1 MPHEPEVSEVAG
13 DTPNRVAIFDTSLR
27 DGEQAPGFSMNT
39 AQKLKLAHALAKLK
53 VDVMEV
59 GFAAASPG
67 DAEAIH
73 AIASE
78 IGYLP
83 EAPLLCSLSRCTE
96 GDIDAAERA
105 LGPARRSRLHL
116 FFGTSDLHLA
126 AKHKMEK
133 PEALATIERA
143 LRMAKGRFTEIEFSA
158 EDALR
163 TDPAFLKEVLECAAA
178 AGADVLNVPDT
189 VGYTSPEE
197 IYALFA
203 DLTANVDRPDHVVFS
218 THNHNDLG
226 MAVANSLAAVRGGA
240 RQVEC
245 TINGIGER
253 AGNCALEEV
262 VMALKT
268 RPDHYQATSGVETRE
283 IFAVSRM
290 LGEVTGNAPP
300 RNKAIVGRNAFAHE
314 AGIHQHGVL
323 ADRRTYEI
331 MSPEDI
337 GLPSNALVLG
347 KHSGKHAL
355 RARLEALGHGD
366 RGGNRFE
373 KLYADFK
380 RLADTKREVTDNDLC
395 DLLADDGRGHA
406 WELVRVEMRT
416 GTKANDRPTAKV
428 TLDHATRG
436 RLTTIGH
443 GTGPFE
449 ALTDAFCVAAEV
461 KHGTLESVDAHQLSR
476 EMEIEVGLL
485 VDGVTIAGRSQHT
498 DVVIAA
504 AQALLAA
511 FNNHARMADAARLAD
526 AA

>member
-1 MPHEPEVSEVAG
+1 MSQAPDQNP
-13 DTPNRVAIFDTSLR
+13 RRIAIFDTSLR

-39 AQKLKLAHALAKLK
+39 AQKLVMARALTKLK

-78 IGYLP
+78 IGAEDGSP
-83 EAPLLCSLSRCTE
+83 VLCSLARSVE
-96 GDIDAAERA
+96 SDIEAAERA
-105 LGPARRSRLHL
+105 LAPASRSRIHLILGTSELHL
-116 FFGTSDLHLA
+116 K
-126 AKHKMEK
+126 AKHKMTHDQ
-133 PEALATIERA
+133 ALAAIEKA
-143 LRMAKGRFTEIEFSA
+143 LLSAKGRFTEIEFSP
-158 EDALR
+158 EDAIR
-163 TDPAFLKEVLECAAA
+163 TDRAFLKEVLECAAA

-197 IYALFA
+197 IHALFA
-203 DLTANVDRPDHVVFS
+203 DLTANVARPDHVIFS
-218 THNHNDLG
+218 THNHDDLG

-240 RQVEC
+240 GQVEC

-268 RPDHYQATSGVETRE
+268 RPDHYAATTGIATRE
-283 IFAVSRM
+283 IFAVSRL
-290 LGEVTGNAPP
+290 LGETTGNAPP

-337 GLPSNALVLG
+337 GLPSNALILG

-355 RARLEALGHGD
+355 RARLEALGHDLGA
-366 RGGNRFE
+366 NRFE
-373 KLYADFK
+373 QLYADFK
-380 RLADTKREVTDNDLC
+380 QLADTKREVTDNDLC
-395 DLLADDGRGHA
+395 DLVAEDGRGHV

-461 KHGTLESVDAHQLSR
+461 EKGTLDSVDAHQLSR
-476 EMEIEVGLL
+476 EMEIEVGLT
-485 VDGVTIAGRSQHT
+485 VDGVGIAGRSQHT

-504 AQALLAA
+504 AEALLAA
-511 FNNHARMADAARLAD
+511 FNNHARMAQVTRLAD

>member
-1 MPHEPEVSEVAG
+1 MSQQPES
-13 DTPNRVAIFDTSLR
+13 DMRKIAIFDTSLR

-39 AQKLKLAHALAKLK
+39 AQKLKLAHALTKLK

-73 AIASE
+73 TIASE
-78 IGYLP
+78 IGYLHD
-83 EAPLLCSLSRCTE
+83 APMLCSLSRATE

-133 PEALATIERA
+133 PEALKTIERA
-143 LRMAKGRFTEIEFSA
+143 LKMARGRFTEIEFSA

-163 TDPAFLKEVLECAAA
+163 TEPAFLKEVLECAAA

-203 DLTANVDRPDHVVFS
+203 DLTANVARPDHVIFS
-218 THNHNDLG
+218 THNHDDLG

-240 RQVEC
+240 GQVEC

-262 VMALKT
+262 VMALNT
-268 RPDHYQATSGVETRE
+268 RPDHYAATTRVETRE
-283 IFAVSRM
+283 IFSVSRL
-290 LGEVTGNAPP
+290 LGETTGNAPP

-331 MSPEDI
+331 MKPEDI

-355 RARLEALGHGD
+355 RARLEALGHELGA
-366 RGGNRFE
+366 NRFE
-373 KLYADFK
+373 QLYADFK

-395 DLLADDGRGHA
+395 DLVAEDGRGHA

-416 GTKANDRPTAKV
+416 GTKAQERPTAKV
-428 TLDHATRG
+428 TLDHRARG
-436 RLTTIGH
+436 RITTIGH

-461 KHGTLESVDAHQLSR
+461 KEGMLESVDAHQLSR
-476 EMEIEVGLL
+476 EMEIGVGLT
-485 VDGVTIAGRSQHT
+485 VDGVAIAGRSQHT

-504 AQALLAA
+504 AEALLAA
-511 FNNHARMADAARLAD
+511 FNNHARMADSSRLAD

>member
-1 MPHEPEVSEVAG
+1 MSQQPETGVR
-13 DTPNRVAIFDTSLR
+13 NIAIFDTSLR

-39 AQKLKLAHALAKLK
+39 AQKLKLAHALTKLK

-73 AIASE
+73 TIASE
-78 IGYLP
+78 IGYLHD
-83 EAPLLCSLSRCTE
+83 APMLCSLSRATE

-133 PEALATIERA
+133 PEALKTIERA
-143 LRMAKGRFTEIEFSA
+143 LKMARGRFTEIEFSA

-163 TDPAFLKEVLECAAA
+163 TEPAFLKEVLECAAA

-203 DLTANVDRPDHVVFS
+203 DLTANVARPDHVIFS
-218 THNHNDLG
+218 THNHDDLG

-240 RQVEC
+240 GQVEC

-262 VMALKT
+262 VMALNT
-268 RPDHYQATSGVETRE
+268 RPDHYAATTGVETRE
-283 IFAVSRM
+283 IFSVSRL
-290 LGEVTGNAPP
+290 LGETTGNAPP

-331 MSPEDI
+331 MKPEDI

-355 RARLEALGHGD
+355 RARLEALGHELGA
-366 RGGNRFE
+366 NRFE
-373 KLYADFK
+373 QLYADFK

-395 DLLADDGRGHA
+395 DLVAEDGRGHA

-416 GTKANDRPTAKV
+416 GTKAQERPTAKV
-428 TLDHATRG
+428 TLDHRARG
-436 RLTTIGH
+436 RITTIGH

-461 KHGTLESVDAHQLSR
+461 KEGMLESVDAHQLSR
-476 EMEIEVGLL
+476 EMEIGVGLT
-485 VDGVTIAGRSQHT
+485 VDGVAIAGRSQHT

-504 AQALLAA
+504 AEALLAA
-511 FNNHARMADAARLAD
+511 FNNHARMADSSRLAD

>member
-1 MPHEPEVSEVAG
+1 MSQHSEP
-13 DTPNRVAIFDTSLR
+13 RQIAIFDTSLR

-39 AQKLKLAHALAKLK
+39 SQKLKLAHALAKLK

-78 IGYLP
+78 IGYQP
-83 EAPLLCSLSRCTE
+83 GAPVLCSLARCTE
-96 GDIDAAERA
+96 GDIEAAKRA
-105 LGPARRSRLHL
+105 LAPAKQSRLHL

-126 AKHKMEK
+126 AKHQMEK
-133 PEALATIERA
+133 PQALATIERA
-143 LRMAKGRFTEIEFSA
+143 LRMAKGNFTQIEFSA

-163 TDPAFLKEVLECAAA
+163 TDPGFLKEALECAAE
-178 AGADVLNVPDT
+178 AGADVLNLPDT

-203 DLTANVDRPDHVVFS
+203 EMTGSVTRPDHVVFS

-240 RQVEC
+240 GQVEC

-268 RPDHYQATSGVETRE
+268 RPDHYAATSGVETRE
-283 IFAVSRM
+283 IYAVSRL
-290 LGEVTGNAPP
+290 LGEVTGNSPP

-355 RARLEALGHGD
+355 RARLEALGQGD
-366 RGGNRFE
+366 LGDNRFE
-373 KLYADFK
+373 KLYGDFK

-395 DLLADDGRGHA
+395 DLLAEDGRGHA

-416 GTKANDRPTAKV
+416 GTKASERPTAKL
-428 TLDHATRG
+428 TLDHRARG

-449 ALTDAFCVAAEV
+449 ALTDAFCVAAEIET
-461 KHGTLESVDAHQLSR
+461 GTLESVDAHQLSR
-476 EMEIEVGLL
+476 EMEIEVGLM
-485 VDGVTIAGRSQHT
+485 VDGVAISGRSQHT

-504 AQALLAA
+504 AEALLAA
-511 FNNHARMADAARLAD
+511 FNNHERLSHAANFADAA
-526 AA
+526 

>member
-1 MPHEPEVSEVAG
+1 MSQQPES
-13 DTPNRVAIFDTSLR
+13 DMRKIAIFDTSLR

-39 AQKLKLAHALAKLK
+39 AQKLKLAHALTKLK

-73 AIASE
+73 TIASE
-78 IGYLP
+78 IGYLHD
-83 EAPLLCSLSRCTE
+83 APMLCSLSRATE

-133 PEALATIERA
+133 PEALKTIERA
-143 LRMAKGRFTEIEFSA
+143 LKMARGRFTEIEFSA

-163 TDPAFLKEVLECAAA
+163 TEPAFLKEVLECAAA

-189 VGYTSPEE
+189 VGYTSPAE

-203 DLTANVDRPDHVVFS
+203 DLTANVARPDHVIFS
-218 THNHNDLG
+218 THNHDDLG

-240 RQVEC
+240 GQVEC

-262 VMALKT
+262 VMALNT
-268 RPDHYQATSGVETRE
+268 RPDHYAATTGVETRE
-283 IFAVSRM
+283 IFSVSRL
-290 LGEVTGNAPP
+290 LGETTGNAPP

-331 MSPEDI
+331 MKPEDI

-355 RARLEALGHGD
+355 RARLEALGHQLGA
-366 RGGNRFE
+366 NRFE
-373 KLYADFK
+373 QLYADFK

-395 DLLADDGRGHA
+395 DLVAEDGRGHA

-416 GTKANDRPTAKV
+416 GTKAQERPTAKV
-428 TLDHATRG
+428 TLDHRARG
-436 RLTTIGH
+436 RITTIGH

-461 KHGTLESVDAHQLSR
+461 KEGMLESVDAHQLSR
-476 EMEIEVGLL
+476 EMEIGVGLT
-485 VDGVTIAGRSQHT
+485 VDGVAIAGRSQHT

-504 AQALLAA
+504 AEALLAA
-511 FNNHARMADAARLAD
+511 FNNHARMAESSRLAD

>member
-1 MPHEPEVSEVAG
+1 MSQVPDQNQRRIE
-13 DTPNRVAIFDTSLR
+13 IFDTSLR

-39 AQKLKLAHALAKLK
+39 AQKLVMAHALTRLK

-78 IGYLP
+78 IGA
-83 EAPLLCSLSRCTE
+83 EDGAPVLCSLARSVE
-96 GDIDAAERA
+96 SDIEAAERA
-105 LGPARRSRLHL
+105 LAPAKRSRIHLILGTSELHL
-116 FFGTSDLHLA
+116 K
-126 AKHKMEK
+126 AKHKMTHDQALTAIEK
-133 PEALATIERA
+133 A
-143 LRMAKGRFTEIEFSA
+143 LRSAKGRFTQIEFSP
-158 EDALR
+158 EDAIR
-163 TDPAFLKEVLECAAA
+163 TDRAFLKEVLECAAA

-203 DLTANVDRPDHVVFS
+203 DLTANVARPDHVIFS
-218 THNHNDLG
+218 THNHDDLG

-240 RQVEC
+240 GQVEC

-268 RPDHYQATSGVETRE
+268 RPDHYAATTGVETRE
-283 IFAVSRM
+283 IYAVSRL
-290 LGEVTGNAPP
+290 LGETTGNAPP

-355 RARLEALGHGD
+355 RARLEALGHDLGA
-366 RGGNRFE
+366 NRFE
-373 KLYADFK
+373 QLYADFK
-380 RLADTKREVTDNDLC
+380 NLADTKREVTDNDLC
-395 DLLADDGRGHA
+395 DLVAEDGRGHV

-428 TLDHATRG
+428 TLDHKTRG

-461 KHGTLESVDAHQLSR
+461 EQGTLDSVDAHQLSR
-476 EMEIEVGLL
+476 EMEIEVGLT
-485 VDGVTIAGRSQHT
+485 VDGVGIAGRSQHT

-504 AQALLAA
+504 AEALLAA
-511 FNNHARMADAARLAD
+511 FNNHARMAKVTRLAD

>member
-1 MPHEPEVSEVAG
+1 MSQQPES
-13 DTPNRVAIFDTSLR
+13 DMRKIAIFDTSLR

-39 AQKLKLAHALAKLK
+39 AQKLKLAHALTKLK

-73 AIASE
+73 TIASE
-78 IGYLP
+78 IGYLHD
-83 EAPLLCSLSRCTE
+83 APMLCSLSRATE

-133 PEALATIERA
+133 PEALKTIERA
-143 LRMAKGRFTEIEFSA
+143 LKMARGRFTEIEFSA

-163 TDPAFLKEVLECAAA
+163 TEPAFLKEVLECAAA

-203 DLTANVDRPDHVVFS
+203 DLTANVARPDHVIFS
-218 THNHNDLG
+218 THNHDDLG

-240 RQVEC
+240 GQVEC

-262 VMALKT
+262 VMALNT
-268 RPDHYQATSGVETRE
+268 RPDHYAATTGVETRE
-283 IFAVSRM
+283 IFSVSRL
-290 LGEVTGNAPP
+290 LGETTGNAPP

-331 MSPEDI
+331 MKPEDI

-355 RARLEALGHGD
+355 RARLEALGHELGA
-366 RGGNRFE
+366 NRFE
-373 KLYADFK
+373 QLYADFK

-395 DLLADDGRGHA
+395 DLVAEDGRGHA

-416 GTKANDRPTAKV
+416 GTKAQERPTAKV
-428 TLDHATRG
+428 TLDHRARG
-436 RLTTIGH
+436 RITTIGH

-461 KHGTLESVDAHQLSR
+461 KEGMLESVDAHQLSR
-476 EMEIEVGLL
+476 EMEIGVGLT
-485 VDGVTIAGRSQHT
+485 VDGVAIAGRSQHT

-504 AQALLAA
+504 AEALLAA
-511 FNNHARMADAARLAD
+511 FNNHARMAESSRLAD

>member
-1 MPHEPEVSEVAG
+1 MSQQPES
-13 DTPNRVAIFDTSLR
+13 DMRKIAIFDTSLR

-39 AQKLKLAHALAKLK
+39 AQKLKLAHALTKLK

-73 AIASE
+73 TIASE
-78 IGYLP
+78 IGYLHD
-83 EAPLLCSLSRCTE
+83 APMLCSLSRATE

-133 PEALATIERA
+133 PEALKTIERA
-143 LRMAKGRFTEIEFSA
+143 LKMARGRFTEIEFSA

-163 TDPAFLKEVLECAAA
+163 TEPAFLKEVLECAAA

-203 DLTANVDRPDHVVFS
+203 DLTANVARPDHVIFS
-218 THNHNDLG
+218 THNHDDLG

-240 RQVEC
+240 GQVEC

-262 VMALKT
+262 VMALNT
-268 RPDHYQATSGVETRE
+268 RPDHYAATTGVETRE
-283 IFAVSRM
+283 IFSVSRL
-290 LGEVTGNAPP
+290 LGETTGNAPP

-331 MSPEDI
+331 MKPEDI

-355 RARLEALGHGD
+355 RARLEALGHELGA
-366 RGGNRFE
+366 NRFE
-373 KLYADFK
+373 QLYADFK

-395 DLLADDGRGHA
+395 DLVAEDGRGHA

-416 GTKANDRPTAKV
+416 GTKAQEHPTAKV
-428 TLDHATRG
+428 TLDHRARG
-436 RLTTIGH
+436 RITTIGH

-461 KHGTLESVDAHQLSR
+461 KEGMLESVDAHQLSR
-476 EMEIEVGLL
+476 EMEIGVGLT
-485 VDGVTIAGRSQHT
+485 VDGVAIAGRSQHT

-504 AQALLAA
+504 AEALLAA
-511 FNNHARMADAARLAD
+511 FNNHARMADSSRLAD

>member
-1 MPHEPEVSEVAG
+1 
-13 DTPNRVAIFDTSLR
+13 
-27 DGEQAPGFSMNT
+27 
-39 AQKLKLAHALAKLK
+39 
-53 VDVMEV
+53 
-59 GFAAASPG
+59 
-67 DAEAIH
+67 
-73 AIASE
+73 
-78 IGYLP
+78 
-83 EAPLLCSLSRCTE
+83 
-96 GDIDAAERA
+96 
-105 LGPARRSRLHL
+105 
-116 FFGTSDLHLA
+116 LA

-133 PEALATIERA
+133 PEALKTIERA
-143 LRMAKGRFTEIEFSA
+143 LKMARGRFTEIEFSA

-163 TDPAFLKEVLECAAA
+163 TEPAFLKEVLECAAA

-203 DLTANVDRPDHVVFS
+203 DLTANVARPDHVIFS
-218 THNHNDLG
+218 THNHDDLG

-240 RQVEC
+240 GQVEC

-262 VMALKT
+262 VMALNT
-268 RPDHYQATSGVETRE
+268 RPDHYAATTGVETRE
-283 IFAVSRM
+283 IFSVSRL
-290 LGEVTGNAPP
+290 LGETTGNAPP

-331 MSPEDI
+331 MKPEDI

-355 RARLEALGHGD
+355 RARLEALGHELGA
-366 RGGNRFE
+366 NRFE
-373 KLYADFK
+373 QLYADFK
-380 RLADTKREVTDNDLC
+380 RLADTKREVTDTDLC
-395 DLLADDGRGHA
+395 DLVAEDGRGHA

-416 GTKANDRPTAKV
+416 GTKAQERPTAKV
-428 TLDHATRG
+428 TLDHRARG
-436 RLTTIGH
+436 RITTIGH

-461 KHGTLESVDAHQLSR
+461 KEGMLESVDAHQLSR
-476 EMEIEVGLL
+476 EMEIGVGLT
-485 VDGVTIAGRSQHT
+485 VDGVAIAGRSQHT

-504 AQALLAA
+504 AEALLAA
-511 FNNHARMADAARLAD
+511 FNNHARMADSSRLAD

>member
-1 MPHEPEVSEVAG
+1 MSRMDDPQAPDQDHRRIE
-13 DTPNRVAIFDTSLR
+13 IFDTSLR

-39 AQKLKLAHALAKLK
+39 AQKLVMARALTKLK

-67 DAEAIH
+67 DAEAIN
-73 AIASE
+73 AIATE
-78 IGYLP
+78 IGSQDD
-83 EAPLLCSLSRCTE
+83 APVLCSLARSVE
-96 GDIDAAERA
+96 SDIEAAERA
-105 LGPARRSRLHL
+105 LAPAKRSRIHLILGTSELHL
-116 FFGTSDLHLA
+116 K
-126 AKHKMEK
+126 AKHKMTHDQ
-133 PEALATIERA
+133 ALAAIEKA
-143 LRMAKGRFTEIEFSA
+143 LRSAKGRFTQIEFSP
-158 EDALR
+158 EDAIR
-163 TDPAFLKEVLECAAA
+163 TDRAFLKEVLECAAA

-203 DLTANVDRPDHVVFS
+203 DLHVNVARPDHVIFS

-240 RQVEC
+240 GQVEC

-268 RPDHYQATSGVETRE
+268 RPDHYQAKTGVETRE
-283 IFAVSRM
+283 IFAVSRL
-290 LGEVTGNAPP
+290 LGETTGNTPP

-355 RARLEALGHGD
+355 RARLEALGHDLGA
-366 RGGNRFE
+366 NRFE
-373 KLYADFK
+373 QLYADFK

-395 DLLADDGRGHA
+395 DLVAEDGRGHV

-428 TLDHATRG
+428 TLDHTTRG

-461 KHGTLESVDAHQLSR
+461 EQGTLDSVDAHQLSR
-476 EMEIEVGLL
+476 EMEIEVGLT
-485 VDGVTIAGRSQHT
+485 VDGVGIAGRSQHT

-504 AQALLAA
+504 AEALLAA
-511 FNNHARMADAARLAD
+511 FNNHARMAQVTRLAD

>member
-1 MPHEPEVSEVAG
+1 MSQTHEDAP
-13 DTPNRVAIFDTSLR
+13 RQIAIFDTSLR

-39 AQKLKLAHALAKLK
+39 AQKLAMARALAKLK

-78 IGYLP
+78 IGQRP
-83 EAPLLCSLSRCTE
+83 DTPVLCSLARAVE
-96 GDIDAAERA
+96 PDIEAAERA
-105 LGPARRSRLHL
+105 LAPAQRTRIHLFLGTSELHL
-116 FFGTSDLHLA
+116 RT
-126 AKHKMEK
+126 KHRMTHA
-133 PEALATIERA
+133 EALTAIERA
-143 LRMAKGRFTEIEFSA
+143 LHSARGRFAEVEFSP
-158 EDALR
+158 EDAIR
-163 TDPAFLKEVLECAAA
+163 TDRAFLKEVLECAAA

-197 IYALFA
+197 IHALFA
-203 DLTANVDRPDHVVFS
+203 DLTTNVARPDHVIFS
-218 THNHNDLG
+218 THNHDDLG

-240 RQVEC
+240 GQIEC
-245 TINGIGER
+245 AINGIGER

-262 VMALKT
+262 VMALRT
-268 RPDHYQATSGVETRE
+268 RPDHYRATTGVETRE
-283 IFAVSRM
+283 LYAVSRL
-290 LGEVTGNAPP
+290 LGETTGNAPP

-323 ADRRTYEI
+323 ADRRNYEI

-355 RARLEALGHGD
+355 RARLEALGHDLGS
-366 RGGNRFE
+366 NRFE
-373 KLYADFK
+373 QLFSDFK

-395 DLLADDGRGHA
+395 DLVAEDGQGHA

-416 GTKANDRPTAKV
+416 GTAGNSRPTAKV
-428 TLDHATRG
+428 TLDHAERG

-461 KHGTLESVDAHQLSR
+461 RGTLDSVDAHQLGR
-476 EMEIEVGLL
+476 EMEIEVSLT
-485 VDGVTIAGRSQHT
+485 VDGAGVSGRSQHT
-498 DVVIAA
+498 DVVVAA
-504 AQALLAA
+504 AEALLAA
-511 FNNHARMADAARLAD
+511 FNNHARQARATRLAD

>member
-1 MPHEPEVSEVAG
+1 MSPQPETHQDS
-13 DTPNRVAIFDTSLR
+13 TTRQRQITIFDTSLR

-39 AQKLKLAHALAKLK
+39 AQKLVLARALTKLK

-73 AIASE
+73 TIASE
-78 IGYLP
+78 IGALP
-83 EAPLLCSLSRCTE
+83 ESPTLCSLARCTE
-96 GDIDAAERA
+96 GDIEAAKRA
-105 LGPARRSRLHL
+105 LGPARRTRLHL

-126 AKHKMEK
+126 AKHRVEK
-133 PEALATIERA
+133 PEALAAIEKA
-143 LRMAKGRFTEIEFSA
+143 IRMAKGHFTEIEFSA

-163 TDPAFLKEVLECAAA
+163 TDTAFLKEALECAAA
-178 AGADVLNVPDT
+178 AGADVLNLPDT

-203 DLTANVDRPDHVVFS
+203 DMTANVERPDHVVFS

-240 RQVEC
+240 GQVEC

-268 RPDHYQATSGVETRE
+268 RPDHYGATSGVETRE
-283 IFAVSRM
+283 IFAVSRL

-355 RARLEALGHGD
+355 RARLEALGHDLGD
-366 RGGNRFE
+366 NRFE

-395 DLLADDGRGHA
+395 DLLAEDGRGHV

-416 GTKANDRPTAKV
+416 GTKASERPTAKV

-436 RLTTIGH
+436 RLTAIGH

-461 KHGTLESVDAHQLSR
+461 KHGMLDSVDAHQLSR
-476 EMEIEVGLL
+476 EMEIEVGLT
-485 VDGVTIAGRSQHT
+485 VDGVAIAGRSQHT

-504 AQALLAA
+504 AEALLAA
-511 FNNHARMADAARLAD
+511 FNNHARMADIQRLENAA
-526 AA
+526 

>member
-1 MPHEPEVSEVAG
+1 MPFTPE
-13 DTPNRVAIFDTSLR
+13 TQTRRIAIFDTSLR
-27 DGEQAPGFSMNT
+27 DGEQAPGFSMNV
-39 AQKLKLAHALAKLK
+39 AQKLTMARAIVRLN

-78 IGYLP
+78 IGSRDD
-83 EAPLLCSLSRCTE
+83 APVLCSLARSVE
-96 GDIDAAERA
+96 SDIDAVERA
-105 LGPARRSRLHL
+105 LAPAARSRIHLILGTSELHL
-116 FFGTSDLHLA
+116 K
-126 AKHKMEK
+126 AKHKMSHDQALGAIEK
-133 PEALATIERA
+133 A
-143 LRMAKGRFTEIEFSA
+143 LRSARGRFTQIEFSP
-158 EDALR
+158 EDAIR
-163 TDPAFLKEVLECAAA
+163 TDRAFLKEVLECAAA

-203 DLTANVDRPDHVVFS
+203 DLTANVARPDHVIFS
-218 THNHNDLG
+218 THNHDDLG

-240 RQVEC
+240 GQVEC
-245 TINGIGER
+245 TVNGIGER

-268 RPDHYQATSGVETRE
+268 RPDHYTATTGIETRE
-283 IFAVSRM
+283 IYEVSRL
-290 LGEVTGNAPP
+290 LGEITGNAPP

-331 MSPEDI
+331 MRPEDI
-337 GLPSNALVLG
+337 GLASNSLVLG

-355 RARLEALGHGD
+355 RARLAALGHELKAD
-366 RGGNRFE
+366 RFE
-373 KLYADFK
+373 RLYADFK
-380 RLADTKREVTDNDLC
+380 ALADTKREVTDNDLC
-395 DLLADDGRGHA
+395 DLVAENGRGHA

-416 GTKANDRPTAKV
+416 GTKTSDRPTAKV
-428 TLDHATRG
+428 TLDHTTRG
-436 RLTTIGH
+436 RITTIGH

-461 KHGTLESVDAHQLSR
+461 DGTLDSVDAHQLSR
-476 EMEIEVGLL
+476 EMEIEVGLT
-485 VDGVTIAGRSQHT
+485 VDGAGVTGRSQHT
-498 DVVIAA
+498 DVVVAA
-504 AQALLAA
+504 GQALLAA
-511 FNNHARMADAARLAD
+511 FNNHARMSEAMRLAD

>member
-1 MPHEPEVSEVAG
+1 MPQAPDQDH
-13 DTPNRVAIFDTSLR
+13 RRIAIFDTSLR

-39 AQKLKLAHALAKLK
+39 AQKLFMAHALTKLR

-78 IGYLP
+78 IGGLP
-83 EAPLLCSLSRCTE
+83 DAPMLCSLSRATE
-96 GDIDAAERA
+96 GDIVAAERA
-105 LGPARRSRLHL
+105 LSPAKRSRLHL

-126 AKHKMEK
+126 AKHRMDKA
-133 PEALATIERA
+133 EALTTIERA
-143 LRMAKGRFTEIEFSA
+143 VKMGKGRFTEIEFSA

-163 TDPAFLKEVLECAAA
+163 SDPAFLKEVLECAAA

-203 DLTANVDRPDHVVFS
+203 DLTATVARPDHVIFS
-218 THNHNDLG
+218 THNHDDLG

-240 RQVEC
+240 GQVEC

-268 RPDHYQATSGVETRE
+268 RPDHYAATSGVETRE
-283 IFAVSRM
+283 IYAVSRL
-290 LGEVTGNAPP
+290 LGETTGNAPP

-355 RARLEALGHGD
+355 RARLEALGHDLGS
-366 RGGNRFE
+366 NRFE
-373 KLYADFK
+373 QLYADFK

-395 DLLADDGRGHA
+395 DLIAEDGRGHV

-416 GTKANDRPTAKV
+416 GTKTNDRPTAKV
-428 TLDHATRG
+428 TLDHTDRG

-461 KHGTLESVDAHQLSR
+461 EKGTLDSVDAHQLSR
-476 EMEIEVGLL
+476 EMEIEVGLT
-485 VDGVTIAGRSQHT
+485 VDGVGIAGRSQHT

-504 AQALLAA
+504 AEALLAA
-511 FNNHARMADAARLAD
+511 FNNHARMAQLNRLAD

>member
-1 MPHEPEVSEVAG
+1 MSQPSEP
-13 DTPNRVAIFDTSLR
+13 RQIAIFDTSLR

-39 AQKLKLAHALAKLK
+39 SQKLKLAHALAKLK

-78 IGYLP
+78 IGYQP
-83 EAPLLCSLSRCTE
+83 GAPVLCSLARCTE
-96 GDIDAAERA
+96 GDLEAAKRA
-105 LGPARRSRLHL
+105 LAPAHRSRLHL

-126 AKHKMEK
+126 AKHQMEK
-133 PEALATIERA
+133 PQALETIERA
-143 LRMAKGRFTEIEFSA
+143 VRMAKGNFTQIEFSA

-163 TDPAFLKEVLECAAA
+163 TDPAFLKEALECAAE
-178 AGADVLNVPDT
+178 AGADVLNLPDT

-203 DLTANVDRPDHVVFS
+203 EMTGSVKRPDHVVFS

-240 RQVEC
+240 GQVEC

-268 RPDHYQATSGVETRE
+268 RPDHYAATSGVETRE
-283 IFAVSRM
+283 IYAVSRL

-323 ADRRTYEI
+323 ADPRTYEI
-331 MSPEDI
+331 MSPADI

-355 RARLEALGHGD
+355 RARLQALGQGELGD
-366 RGGNRFE
+366 NRFE
-373 KLYADFK
+373 NLYADFK

-395 DLLADDGRGHA
+395 DLLAEDGRGHA

-416 GTKANDRPTAKV
+416 GTKASERPTAKL

-449 ALTDAFCVAAEV
+449 ALTDAFCVAAEIET
-461 KHGTLESVDAHQLSR
+461 GTLESVDAHQLSR
-476 EMEIEVGLL
+476 EMEIEVGLM
-485 VDGVTIAGRSQHT
+485 VDGVAISGRSQHT
-498 DVVIAA
+498 DVVVAA
-504 AQALLAA
+504 AEALLAA
-511 FNNHARMADAARLAD
+511 FNNHERLSHAAKFADAA
-526 AA
+526 

>member
-1 MPHEPEVSEVAG
+1 MPHTPEAEP
-13 DTPNRVAIFDTSLR
+13 RRIAIFDTSLR

-39 AQKLKLAHALAKLK
+39 GQKLVMARALAKLK

-67 DAEAIH
+67 DAEAIR
-73 AIASE
+73 AIAEE
-78 IGYLP
+78 IGGDDD
-83 EAPLLCSLSRCTE
+83 APVLCSLARAVE
-96 GDIDAAERA
+96 ADIEAAEHA
-105 LGPARRSRLHL
+105 LAPAQRSRLHL
-116 FFGTSDLHLA
+116 FLGTSELHLA
-126 AKHKMEK
+126 TKHRMTHA
-133 PEALATIERA
+133 EALAAIERA
-143 LRMAKGRFTEIEFSA
+143 LHAAKGRFTQIEFSA
-158 EDALR
+158 EDAIR
-163 TDPAFLKEVLECAAA
+163 TDRAFLKEVMECAAA
-178 AGADVLNVPDT
+178 AGAEVLNVPDT

-197 IYALFA
+197 IYALFS
-203 DLTANVDRPDHVVFS
+203 DLTANVARPDHVIFS
-218 THNHNDLG
+218 THNHDDLG

-240 RQVEC
+240 GQIEC
-245 TINGIGER
+245 AVNGIGER

-262 VMALKT
+262 VMAIRT
-268 RPDHYQATSGVETRE
+268 RPDHYRATTGVETRE
-283 IFAVSRM
+283 LYAVSRL
-290 LGEVTGNAPP
+290 LGETTGNAPP

-323 ADRRTYEI
+323 ADRRNYEI

-355 RARLEALGHGD
+355 RARLEALGHD
-366 RGGNRFE
+366 LGGNRFE

-395 DLLADDGRGHA
+395 DLVAEDGHGHA

-416 GTKANDRPTAKV
+416 GTKANSRPTAKV
-428 TLDHATRG
+428 TLDHVARG
-436 RLTTIGH
+436 RLTAIGH

-461 KHGTLESVDAHQLSR
+461 EGTLDSVDAHQLNR
-476 EMEIEVGLL
+476 EMEIEVGLT
-485 VDGVTIAGRSQHT
+485 VDGMGISGRSQHT

-504 AQALLAA
+504 AEALLAA
-511 FNNHARMADAARLAD
+511 FNNHARIAQSARLAD

>member
-1 MPHEPEVSEVAG
+1 MQQAP
-13 DTPNRVAIFDTSLR
+13 DTPRPVAIFDTSLR
-27 DGEQAPGFSMNT
+27 DGEQAPGFSMRPE
-39 AQKLKLAHALAKLK
+39 QKLALAHALVRLN

-67 DAEAIH
+67 DAEAVRL
-73 AIASE
+73 IAEE
-78 IGYLP
+78 IGTDP
-83 EAPLLCSLSRCTE
+83 DGPAICSLARATE
-96 GDIDAAERA
+96 GDVEAAERA
-105 LGPARRSRLHL
+105 LAPAAKNRLHL

-126 AKHKMEK
+126 AKHRMEK

-143 LRMAKGRFTEIEFSA
+143 IRMARGRFSEIEFSA

-163 TDPAFLKEVLECAAA
+163 TDPAFLREAMQCAAE

-197 IYALFA
+197 IGAVFA
-203 DLTANVDRPDHVVFS
+203 DLVANVARPDHVIFS
-218 THNHNDLG
+218 THNHDDLG
-226 MAVANSLAAVRGGA
+226 MAVANSLAAVRAGA
-240 RQVEC
+240 GQVEC

-268 RPDHYQATSGVETRE
+268 RPDHYRADTRVNTRE
-283 IFAVSRM
+283 LFAASRL
-290 LGEVTGNAPP
+290 LGETTGNMPP

-355 RARLEALGHGD
+355 RARLEALGHD
-366 RGGNRFE
+366 LGGNRFE
-373 KLYADFK
+373 EIYSGFK
-380 RLADTKREVTDNDLC
+380 SLADTKREVTDNDLC
-395 DLLADDGRGHA
+395 DLVAEDGRGHA

-416 GTKANDRPTAKV
+416 GTKANAKPTAKV
-428 TLDHATRG
+428 TLDHRDRG
-436 RLTTIGH
+436 RLTAIGH

-449 ALTDAFCVAAEV
+449 ALTEAFCVAAEV
-461 KHGTLESVDAHQLSR
+461 EGTLDSVDAHQLSR
-476 EMEIEVGLL
+476 EMEIEVGLT
-485 VDGVTIAGRSQHT
+485 VDGQTITGRSQHT

-504 AQALLAA
+504 AEALLAA
-511 FNNHARMADAARLAD
+511 FNNHERMVASPRLAD

>member
-1 MPHEPEVSEVAG
+1 MSQSPDQDP
-13 DTPNRVAIFDTSLR
+13 RRIAIFDTSLR

-39 AQKLKLAHALAKLK
+39 VRKLKLAHALAALK

-78 IGYLP
+78 IGS
-83 EAPLLCSLSRCTE
+83 APGAPMLCSLARANE
-96 GDIDAAERA
+96 RDIDAAERA
-105 LGPARRSRLHL
+105 LGPAKNTRLHL

-126 AKHKMEK
+126 AKHQMEK

-143 LRMAKGRFTEIEFSA
+143 IEMGRGRFTEIEFSA

-203 DLTANVDRPDHVVFS
+203 DLTVNVARPDHVVFS

-240 RQVEC
+240 GQIEC

-268 RPDHYQATSGVETRE
+268 RPDHYRANTGVDTRQ
-283 IFAVSRM
+283 IFAVSRL

-355 RARLEALGHGD
+355 RARLAALGHGD
-366 RGGNRFE
+366 MGDNRFE

-380 RLADTKREVTDNDLC
+380 RLADTRREVTDNDLC
-395 DLLADDGRGHA
+395 DLIAEDGRGHT

-416 GTKANDRPTAKV
+416 GTKAKERPTAKV
-428 TLDHATRG
+428 TLDHTTRG

-461 KHGTLESVDAHQLSR
+461 KEGMLESIDAHQLSR
-476 EMEIEVGLL
+476 EMEIEVGLT
-485 VDGVTIAGRSQHT
+485 VDGVSITGRSQHT

-504 AQALLAA
+504 AEALLAA
-511 FNNHARMADAARLAD
+511 FNNHARAQETSRLAN

>member
-1 MPHEPEVSEVAG
+1 MSHTDEAQP
-13 DTPNRVAIFDTSLR
+13 RKIAIFDTSLR

-39 AQKLKLAHALAKLK
+39 AQKLKLAHALRKLK

-83 EAPLLCSLSRCTE
+83 DAPMLCSLSRAME
-96 GDIDAAERA
+96 GDIVAAERA
-105 LGPARRSRLHL
+105 LGPAKRSRLHL

-126 AKHKMEK
+126 AKHRMEK

-143 LRMAKGRFTEIEFSA
+143 IRMAKGRFTEIEFSA

-163 TDPAFLKEVLECAAA
+163 TDPAFLKEALECAAA

-203 DLTANVDRPDHVVFS
+203 DLTANVARPGHVVFS

-240 RQVEC
+240 GQVEC

-268 RPDHYQATSGVETRE
+268 RPDHYRATSGVETRE
-283 IFAVSRM
+283 IFAVRL

-355 RARLEALGHGD
+355 KARLEALGQGEVGD
-366 RGGNRFE
+366 NRFE

-395 DLLADDGRGHA
+395 DLLAEDGRGHA

-428 TLDHATRG
+428 TLDHRTRG

-485 VDGVTIAGRSQHT
+485 VDGVAISGRSQHT

-504 AQALLAA
+504 AEALLAA
-511 FNNHARMADAARLAD
+511 FNNHERLSHAANFADAA
-526 AA
+526 

>member
-1 MPHEPEVSEVAG
+1 MSHRPEEESATAQEPRRI
-13 DTPNRVAIFDTSLR
+13 TIFDTSLR

-39 AQKLKLAHALAKLK
+39 AQKLKLAHALTRLK

-73 AIASE
+73 TIASE
-78 IGYLP
+78 IGALP
-83 EAPLLCSLSRCTE
+83 DAPLLCSLARCTQ
-96 GDIDAAERA
+96 GDIDAARRA
-105 LGPARRSRLHL
+105 LAPARRTRLHL

-126 AKHKMEK
+126 AKHKMERAD
-133 PEALATIERA
+133 ALTTIEKAIRA
-143 LRMAKGRFTEIEFSA
+143 GKGHFTDIEFSA

-163 TDPAFLKEVLECAAA
+163 TDPAFLKEALECAAE

-203 DLTANVDRPDHVVFS
+203 DLTANVARSDHVVFS

-240 RQVEC
+240 SQVEC

-268 RPDHYQATSGVETRE
+268 RPDYYRAATSVETRE
-283 IFAVSRM
+283 IHAVSRL
-290 LGEVTGNAPP
+290 LGEVTGNMPP

-314 AGIHQHGVL
+314 SGIHQHGVL

-331 MSPEDI
+331 MCPEDI

-355 RARLEALGHGD
+355 RARLEALGHGEI
-366 RGGNRFE
+366 GENRFE
-373 KLYADFK
+373 TLYADFK
-380 RLADTKREVTDNDLC
+380 RLADTRREVTDNDLC
-395 DLLADDGRGHA
+395 DLVTEDGRGHA

-416 GTKANDRPTAKV
+416 GTKASERPTAKI

-436 RLTTIGH
+436 RITTIGY

-461 KHGTLESVDAHQLSR
+461 QQGSLDLVDAHQLGR
-476 EMEIEVGLL
+476 EMEIEVGLT
-485 VDGVTIAGRSQHT
+485 VDDVQISGRSQHT

-504 AQALLAA
+504 AEALLAA
-511 FNNHARMADAARLAD
+511 FNNHARMARSNLLAD